1 MPTYKQ
7 NQPDGL
13 LPDGTYPFY
22 VRNCKE
28 TENKN
33 HDPMFNMTLE
43 VTAPN
48 NEVFTV
54 WDNLNFGGPSAKRID
69 MFRMATGE
77 VLGAAGSD
85 VNIEPEDF
93 IGRRGLCIIE
103 TTEFQGAKRNTVNYN
118 GYVIRPKSAQGG
130 AAPVPAQARPAASTE
145 PDDIPF

>member
-7 NQPDGL
+7 NLSDDL

-28 TENKN
+28 SENKN
-33 HDPMFNMTLE
+33 KDPMFVMMLE
-43 VTAPN
+43 ITAPN
-48 NEVFTV
+48 GEVFPV

-69 MFRMATGE
+69 QFRMATGE
-77 VLGAAGSD
+77 VLGAAGTD
-85 VNIEPEDF
+85 VSIEPEDF

-103 TTEFQGAKRNTVNYN
+103 TTEYQGAKKNSVNYN
-118 GYVIRPKSAQGG
+118 GYVIRPKSAQA
-130 AAPVPAQARPAASTE
+130 AAPVPAARASNDTE